1 MIIILMDGY
10 TKEIIYFFSNK
21 KVVVRKLPT
30 QEDVDKMIDYIIFNK
45 DFIPFININ
54 EKYNSFGGKSLIE
67 IILESSVS
75 KFCLIAKNYYINDK
89 FFIKS
94 YDYQKEVCYLKILNK
109 KLKKKINQ
117 NKLEVYIAKEEI
129 LLSLGFIY
137 LLESIVYFLLNYLL
151 KEKQILNLVNN
162 IFYFDKFLVS
172 PLIILTQEDMSSIYF
187 FNLSYYILIF
197 FILFISYFNNMMQNY
212 SLDYFSFFF

>member
-1 MIIILMDGY
+1 MDGY

-54 EKYNSFGGKSLIE
+54 EKYNSFGRKSLIE
-67 IILESSVS
+67 IILEKSSVS
-75 KFCLIAKNYYINDK
+75 KFCLIANNYYINDK

-109 KLKKKINQ
+109 KLKKKINK
-117 NKLEVYIAKEEI
+117 NRLEVYIAKEEI

-137 LLESIVYFLLNYLL
+137 LLESIVYFLLNYLI
-151 KEKQILNLVNN
+151 KEKQVINFVNN
-162 IFYFDKFLVS
+162 IFYFDKFIVS
-172 PLIILTQEDMSSIYF
+172 PLIILTQEDMPSIYLF
-187 FNLSYYILIF
+187 YMIYYI
-197 FILFISYFNNMMQNY
+197 FILFISYLNNMMQNY
-212 SLDYFSFFF
+212 SLDYFSFFFGLLYI